1 MRYFLNQFDYDG
13 KDTKVVKR
21 PDPLLVMRGKR
32 EEADE

>member
-1 MRYFLNQFDYDG
+1 MRFFLNQFDSEG
-13 KDTKVVKR
+13 KDPAVVKR